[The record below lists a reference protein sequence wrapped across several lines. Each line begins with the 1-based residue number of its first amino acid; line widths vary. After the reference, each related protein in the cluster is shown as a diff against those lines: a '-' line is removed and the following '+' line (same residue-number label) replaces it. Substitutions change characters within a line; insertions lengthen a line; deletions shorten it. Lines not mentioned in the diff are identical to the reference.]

1 MGVAFERG
9 KGGRG
14 WGMGSTS
21 GALVVYQW
29 LPSSAQPCTQH
40 ELELV
45 GGIVPIVL
53 VIVQRVDQEALP
65 AALRSTRTTIFGIL
79 ISI

>member
-1 MGVAFERG
+1 
-9 KGGRG
+9 
-14 WGMGSTS
+14 MGSTS

-53 VIVQRVDQEALP
+53 VIIQRVDQEALP
-65 AALRSTRTTIFGIL
+65 MALRSTRTTIFGIL